1 MNSTKD
7 DQLRLI
13 RMEKIL
19 TGLLKYGSIFA
30 SVWITIGM
38 ILSMARGGSSNDHD
52 RLADQLMGIGVVLL
66 IALPVARVA
75 LIFMIFLFERDY
87 IFAVIS
93 GTVLLIIATGF
104 LAGVLASHIT
114 LM

>member
-19 TGLLKYGSIFA
+19 AGLLKYGSIFA

-38 ILSMARGGSSNDHD
+38 ILGMSRGGSLNAHD

-66 IALPVARVA
+66 IALPVARVG
-75 LIFMIFLFERDY
+75 LILIIFLFERDF

-93 GTVLLIIATGF
+93 GTVLLIIVTGF
-104 LAGVLASHIT
+104 LAGVLASRIT